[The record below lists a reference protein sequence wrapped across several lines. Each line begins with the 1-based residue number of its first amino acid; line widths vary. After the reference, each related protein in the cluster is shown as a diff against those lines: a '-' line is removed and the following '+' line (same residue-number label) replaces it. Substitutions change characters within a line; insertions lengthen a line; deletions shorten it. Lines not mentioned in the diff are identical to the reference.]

1 VADSASRACDRGRPQ
16 GVPRLSRPYRIRWI
30 LAAAVLAALAALVTE
45 CRLYVAIRQQA
56 AKNEARPAG
65 AIVVFGAAQYEGE
78 PSPVFKARLDHA
90 FDLEEAGLAPLV
102 ITTGAGGGDLRFTE
116 AGVGRDYLVQ
126 QGMAAD
132 KILTDSTSQT
142 TYASVQ
148 AVARLLFDRHIRTCI
163 AVSDGFHLY
172 RIKRMLAQRGIE
184 AYGSPDPE
192 SPIEDDALD
201 RALHT
206 IREVVSTTA
215 WYLGY
220 RG

>member
-1 VADSASRACDRGRPQ
+1 M
-16 GVPRLSRPYRIRWI
+16 RWI
-30 LAAAVLAALAALVTE
+30 LLISVLASAVFIVAE
-45 CRLYVAIRQQA
+45 WSLYRDIRTQA
-56 AKNEARPAG
+56 ARNEAAPAA
-65 AIVVFGAAQYEGE
+65 AIVVFGAAQYDGQ

-90 FDLEEAGLAPLV
+90 FDLEEEGLASLV

-132 KILTDSTSQT
+132 KILSDAASQN
-142 TYASVQ
+142 TYQSVQ
-148 AVARLLFDRHIRTCI
+148 AIARLLAARNAHTCI

-172 RIKRMLAQRGIE
+172 RIKLMLAKRGIRTY
-184 AYGSPDPE
+184 ASPAPA
-192 SPIEDDALD
+192 SPIESDPWTRTFHSL
-201 RALHT
+201 
-206 IREVVSTTA
+206 REVLITTA